1 MGEFAGKSARTDMN
15 PNGRAADTTAPM
27 VGKRTLTEQAYAGMS
42 QPIQQKPQA
51 GAPATGA
58 PAAGAQPAA
67 DLGAAGPPAVELGDQ
82 EIGTQTFHEAMVWN
96 LETIEANVVARV
108 EGDPSVQLVA
118 APGRIFPSRE
128 LANPD
133 AKENKFRLVFSPT
146 KRGPTTAT
154 LHVLLNWRAGAHKPV
169 ELAIPIKGA
178 AHAAGTPTLDEEAAQ
193 AARRAQQ
200 QRESM
205 ERSSDEK
212 RREAREDEDWKTH
225 RVHGDEHSREA
236 LEAATVGA
244 RIALDNLFQNRV
256 AGVEAAK
263 SEAERYVQARPRH
276 EESLLASLA
285 MAGLEIATAGIA
297 GAIAKRL
304 EGPLEK
310 LLTTVTQ
317 PHHNLAGAAI
327 AAGKDVPAKHVVAL
341 LTDGIKQGVKTI
353 EKGLH
358 QANAREHG
366 AQKRA
371 ATGDTGHKGI
381 PPLSADPMIEF
392 FTSEK
397 IALSSDHA
405 VEAHRVS
412 LRTKNELAP
421 LLDLPGDAPRNAVR
435 AMDKVTEEIAGM
447 NQDKE
452 AAALQAQASA
462 VHWMR
467 YLAQASLGAVSPQTA
482 AAEGKHLDPH
492 GLPLTDMSNANARP
506 ASGLIDL
513 VFAASAGHPETPA
526 TLRSVFV
533 QGVSNLIAQR
543 LVQQSLLDAGLAVRA
558 QGTPADGDA
567 SLPVTV
573 TRDEAGNI
581 TYSDQTRPPGVPGAS
596 WLARKAGDLHGG
608 PSAELRGARKLIEE
622 ELMSKPVP
630 SGLIATDS
638 TDGAPNDGR

>member
-1 MGEFAGKSARTDMN
+1 MGEFAGKNSRTDMN
-15 PNGRAADTTAPM
+15 SSRATGTTQPT
-27 VGKRTLTEQAYAGMS
+27 VGKRTLVEQAYAGMP
-42 QPIQQKPQA
+42 QPMQA
-51 GAPATGA
+51 RNTTGA
-58 PAAGAQPAA
+58 PAPGAQPAA
-67 DLGAAGPPAVELGDQ
+67 NPGAVGPSVVELGDQ
-82 EIGTQTFHEAMVWN
+82 EIGTQTFHEALVWN

-108 EGDPSVQLVA
+108 DGDAAVQLVA

-128 LANPD
+128 LANAD
-133 AKENKFRLVFSPT
+133 AKEIKFRLVFSPT
-146 KRGPTTAT
+146 KRGRISAT
-154 LHVLLNWRAGAHKPV
+154 LRVQLDWRADARKPL
-169 ELAIPIKGA
+169 ELAIPVRGA
-178 AHAAGTPTLDEEAAQ
+178 AHATGTPTIDETVAQ
-193 AARRAQQ
+193 EEHLAQQ
-200 QRESM
+200 QREAM

-244 RIALDNLFQNRV
+244 RIALDSLFQNRI
-256 AGVEAAK
+256 AGVETAK
-263 SEAERYVQARPRH
+263 DEAKNYVQGHPRH

-317 PHHNLAGAAI
+317 PHLNPARVAVAEST
-327 AAGKDVPAKHVVAL
+327 DVPAKHVVAL
-341 LTDGIKQGVKTI
+341 LLDGIKQSVKTI
-353 EKGLH
+353 EKGIH
-358 QANAREHG
+358 QANAGEHG
-366 AQKRA
+366 TQGRA
-371 ATGDTGHKGI
+371 AAGETERSGI
-381 PPLSADPMIEF
+381 PPLSADPLIAF
-392 FTSEK
+392 FGSEK

-405 VEAHRVS
+405 VQAHRVS
-412 LRTKNELAP
+412 IRTKDELAP

-435 AMDKVTEEIAGM
+435 AMDKVTEEITSM

-462 VHWMR
+462 LHWMR
-467 YLAQASLGAVSPQTA
+467 YLAQASLGAIYPQA
-482 AAEGKHLDPH
+482 AAAGTKNLDSH
-492 GLPLTDMSNANARP
+492 GRPLSDMSNVNIRP

-513 VFAASAGHPETPA
+513 LFAASAAHPETPA

-533 QGVSNLIAQR
+533 QGVSNVMARR

-558 QGTPADGDA
+558 HGTPADGDA

-581 TYSDQTRPPGVPGAS
+581 DYADQTRPPGVPGAS

-608 PSAELRGARKLIEE
+608 RSAELRGARKLVEE

-630 SGLIATDS
+630 SALIATDS
-638 TDGAPNDGR
+638 TDGIPNDGR